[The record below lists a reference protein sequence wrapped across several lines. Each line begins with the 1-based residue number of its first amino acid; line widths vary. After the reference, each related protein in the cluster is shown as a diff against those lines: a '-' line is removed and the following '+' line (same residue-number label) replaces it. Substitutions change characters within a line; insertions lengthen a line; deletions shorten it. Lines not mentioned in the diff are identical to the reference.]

1 MSKMKSSLAPNTGSD
16 ADPASGGIIFDIKRY
31 AVHDGPGI
39 RTTVFFKGCPI
50 RCLWCANPESQLK
63 TPEIAYLASEC
74 IGCRQCVDVCPQ
86 NAVSFYDGKPQRQ
99 ATACTVCGECVAHCP
114 AEALQLMGRRIT
126 VDVLYQDLIADQPF
140 WERSGGGVTL
150 SGGEPL
156 MQLDFAAALLDRCRE
171 NYVHTA
177 LDSCLQVPPAA
188 IETVFDKVDYFLCD
202 LKLLSASRHR
212 DCTGVTNEQ
221 ILKNLALLLNSGK
234 DILVRRPLVPGFND
248 DIEELEALG
257 RFLESHRP
265 GVALELLPYHR
276 LGESKFERLGRSYE
290 LAEVVPP
297 TKEEMEVAK
306 QILGKFDVEV
316 VKT

>member
-1 MSKMKSSLAPNTGSD
+1 MGSEVSPD
-16 ADPASGGIIFDIKRY
+16 SGGIIFDIKRY
-31 AVHDGPGI
+31 AIHDGPGI

-50 RCLWCANPESQLK
+50 RCLWCANPESQKK

-74 IGCRQCVDVCPQ
+74 IGCGQCADVCPQ
-86 NAVSFYDGKPQRQ
+86 NAVSFENGIPVREGS
-99 ATACTVCGECVAHCP
+99 ACVVCGECVAHCP
-114 AEALQLMGRRIT
+114 AEALQMMGRSVT
-126 VDVLYQDLIADQPF
+126 VEALYDELAADQPF

-156 MQLDFAAALLDRCRE
+156 MQLNFAAALLERCRE
-171 NYVHTA
+171 NYLHTA
-177 LDSCLQVPPAA
+177 LDSCLQVPTAA

-221 ILKNLALLLNSGK
+221 ILKNLAFLLKSDK

-248 DIEELEALG
+248 DAEELNTLG
-257 RFLESHRP
+257 RFLESLRP

-276 LGESKFERLGRSYE
+276 LGESKFERLGRPYE

-297 TKEEMEVAK
+297 TREEMDAAK
-306 QILGKFDVEV
+306 QLLGKFDLEV
-316 VKT
+316 VTT